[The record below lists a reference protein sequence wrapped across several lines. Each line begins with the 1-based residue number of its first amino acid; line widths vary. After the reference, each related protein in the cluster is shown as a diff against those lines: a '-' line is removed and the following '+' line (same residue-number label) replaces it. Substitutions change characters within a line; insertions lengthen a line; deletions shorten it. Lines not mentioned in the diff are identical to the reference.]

1 MKRSLTILLTLA
13 IAVVLAV
20 PAVADQA
27 QAATDAAKGELSH
40 ANRTGEMQM
49 YHIVLAEHGP
59 NWKSQGSDEG
69 MNVRMEVI
77 DAIKKGAKN
86 GVVVSAGLVNDK
98 TDVEFIIILNV
109 ETKTEAWNII
119 HASKHVKDGFYKPVI
134 YSYFAPKG
142 LTVQQ

>member
-77 DAIKKGAKN
+77 DA
-86 GVVVSAGLVNDK
+86 S
-98 TDVEFIIILNV
+98 
-109 ETKTEAWNII
+109 NISRVTFLGTI
-119 HASKHVKDGFYKPVI
+119 NLWKDGETAHGIPVRTRVI
-134 YSYFAPKG
+134 EFGCASVARPIRCPMRATG
-142 LTVQQ
+142 VEPARREGTGT